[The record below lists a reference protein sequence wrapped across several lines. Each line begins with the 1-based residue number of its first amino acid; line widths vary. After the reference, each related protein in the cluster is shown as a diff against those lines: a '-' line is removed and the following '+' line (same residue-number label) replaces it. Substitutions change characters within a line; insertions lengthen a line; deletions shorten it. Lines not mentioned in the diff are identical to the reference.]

1 MKWYNVKRSYT
12 QYNTF
17 EEYPKGLIF
26 QKDRGICILCLRKK
40 PLLLNGCSEE
50 EVAIVR
56 LRQLQADINDVVI
69 FNCNS
74 RVAVLNEE
82 WTLALDEVS

>member
-1 MKWYNVKRSYT
+1 
-12 QYNTF
+12 
-17 EEYPKGLIF
+17 
-26 QKDRGICILCLRKK
+26 
-40 PLLLNGCSEE
+40 
-50 EVAIVR
+50 VAIVR